1 MSFMEELARKVKRNE
16 EIRAFGAT
24 VDGSQNL
31 SLLQKWAAILR
42 KNIKVN
48 ITPDTKNAGDNKPFS
63 E

>member
-1 MSFMEELARKVKRNE
+1 MSSIEEVARKVKRNE

-31 SLLQKWAAILR
+31 SLLEKWAAILR

-48 ITPDTKNAGDNKPFS
+48 ITPDTKNAGDKKTFS